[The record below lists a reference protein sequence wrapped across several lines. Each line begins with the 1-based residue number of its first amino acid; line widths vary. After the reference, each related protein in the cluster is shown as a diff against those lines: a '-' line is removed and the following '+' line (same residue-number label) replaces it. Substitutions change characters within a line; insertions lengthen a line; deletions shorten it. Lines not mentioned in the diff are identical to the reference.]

1 MAHFCGHTHTRRDR
15 REPGTANRSA
25 FLERHS
31 GIGSEPAG
39 TSGDFARFVKEG
51 VPARPEIEELA
62 YSYWEK
68 RGCQGG
74 SDWEDWFRAERE
86 LRERGDR

>member
-15 REPGTANRSA
+15 SA
-25 FLERHS
+25 FLERYS
-31 GIGSEPAG
+31 GIGTEPVG
-39 TSGDFARFVKEG
+39 TSGDFARSEKKG

-62 YSYWEK
+62 YSYWAK
-68 RGCQGG
+68 RGFQGG